1 MNRRTF
7 FRDALAAAA
16 AAWGAPL
23 VATGE
28 PRFVPYG
35 KSVTS
40 ADVNPPEYTAE
51 LLSNL
56 GRCYHSEPSETV
68 YVGDAHIF
76 ELDWSRATVRPIEAT
91 Q

>member
-7 FRDALAAAA
+7 FRDVLAAAA

-23 VATGE
+23 VATGCAVATMPSE
-28 PRFVPYG
+28 R
-35 KSVTS
+35 
-40 ADVNPPEYTAE
+40 
-51 LLSNL
+51 
-56 GRCYHSEPSETV
+56 RCLQLEPSETV

-76 ELDWSRATVRPIEAT
+76 ELDWSRATVRPIEAG